1 MKALRPDC
9 EGIDQSEIEA
19 NLRSLP
25 VFLRLGVIKD
35 VVVVGVMTGWPVDG
49 SIERNPKKW

>member
-49 SIERNPKKW
+49 SIERNPKK